1 MERPLFV
8 GNVHN
13 LSLEGYSDEQSQL
26 MFQFPCQIEVNTCL
40 YITNPL
46 YKIHPK
52 ICCSTIWLHN
62 VSLFTVKKLT
72 ITLKTPNATGLVL
85 RKVVNARIEQV
96 EVYLISESITRLQQ
110 GIVLMDCHFIQMHS
124 TIARNWW
131 GGLLF
136 TDSNNIHIHNVTAS
150 DNDQMGIFTLNSS
163 NIHLDSS
170 SFTNNTIICGIGMY
184 ACYNIVINNTISMY
198 NRFGDFFIDI
208 NASQIENTIAANNT
222 DTGMFLVNSINVNI
236 SNTTL
241 SRNDGYGLEISYSK
255 SVHIDGIT
263 VKNIA
268 LQSQNIMYCGI
279 FLSYGHNI
287 VINNT
292 TSMYYPIGICLE
304 NVNVSQIENTI
315 ASNNWV
321 NGMFLNDSKNINISN
336 TTLLQNAEHGL
347 VISYSSSVHID
358 GTTIIRNVALQLKYD
373 FVNYGISVMGGY
385 DIIINNT
392 ISMYYPVGIYFS
404 DINTSQIEN
413 TIASN
418 SIRRGIH
425 FFGSRNINI
434 SNTTASHNVGGGLS
448 IASSTSIHIDG
459 ITITDNQDYGID
471 LYDTKWI
478 YITKFTAINRYSIR
492 NYTEVKFIVI
502 TASQCIS
509 IYDTTINVNMSVVSS
524 GELISQP
531 AVITLQ
537 NSTLNLSR
545 CKFMGNKITGIK
557 ASASEITLSGNL
569 TFSNNSAYT
578 GSAFILVDNSILI
591 LTENCRV
598 HFINNHASNTGGV
611 FSIFN
616 TQKFIL
622 RNFSFKHNYVFF
634 YNDYV
639 IPISTCF
646 LRTQMDNRSIQNFI
660 FSNNSAGKGGDI
672 VYGGLVAYGLNGK
685 KNCMD
690 TFKAISNISETSL
703 SLISSDP
710 LRVCLCN
717 QSELPDCMLLDD
729 PTPHS
734 IYPGQ
739 TISIS
744 AVVVGQDW
752 GTVAG
757 SVYAQ
762 FLHKSTPENTTCLK
776 SSQGVQSANKDS
788 CNSLHYTI
796 FSMNENVHQMLVLT
810 AQDLYVSEYQDYH
823 RLSINDLKFSYF
835 ASLSV
840 AQILYYRTNPVYLSI
855 SLLPCPPGFHIR
867 SSKCDCNKLLQ
878 QIPGVKCF
886 IQEQI
891 IGRSGLVWV
900 GMIHNYN
907 GTNGTVY
914 ASQYCPLNY
923 CSKAASNVTL
933 SESDSQ
939 CRYNH
944 SGTLCGGCQPGLSL
958 ALGSAQCL
966 PCSNDYLALLIP
978 FTLAGPAL
986 VGFIKLLDITIS
998 QGTLNGLVFYAN
1010 IIQVNQ
1016 DIFLPWRSTHP
1027 LTVFIAWLNLDFG
1040 VEMCFFNGLDAYSKT
1055 WLQFVFPLY
1064 VWSIAGLIIILSKYS
1079 NRLAKVMGNNS
1090 VPVLATLFLLSHAK
1104 LFRTIITAL
1113 SYTMLITSQEN
1124 DDKFITK
1131 AVWSADGNVDYLGS
1145 KHSPLFAIAVFT
1157 LVFLWLPYTLLL
1169 FLGQWLYRCNCRL
1182 VTTFLVNT
1190 KPFLDGHYGPLKG
1203 RHRYWFGALHLVR
1216 AAILLISVLVPSDHS
1231 SIVAISTSASSV
1243 LLMLY
1248 GSVVYLN
1255 SAVSMFNMAFYSNL
1269 ILFAATI
1276 LYIKASGGDPAVAAY
1291 TLIGIAFL
1299 QFIGLVIFKIA
1310 CILKKSTKVMNCVKM
1325 RRCVDDDWELYEQA
1339 ALLREMESDTEEQV
1353 SESSGSA
1360 ESLTTY

>member
-1 MERPLFV
+1 MDRPLIIGHV
-8 GNVHN
+8 YN
-13 LSLEGYSDEQSQL
+13 LSLEGYSDEQPQL
-26 MFQFPCQIEVNTCL
+26 VAHFPCQIEVNTCF
-40 YITNPL
+40 YITSRFYN
-46 YKIHPK
+46 IHLK
-52 ICCSTIWLHN
+52 TCCSTIWLHN

-72 ITLKTPNATGLVL
+72 ISLKTPNATGLVL
-85 RKVVNARIEQV
+85 HKVVNATIEQI
-96 EVYLISESITRLQQ
+96 EVYLISENITSSQQ

-124 TIARNWW
+124 IIARNWW
-131 GGLLF
+131 SGLLF

-150 DNDQMGIFTLNSS
+150 DNDRMGLYTFNSS
-163 NIHLDSS
+163 NIHLDFS
-170 SFTNNTIICGIGMY
+170 SFTNNTMSCGIGMY
-184 ACYNIVINNTISMY
+184 V
-198 NRFGDFFIDI
+198 
-208 NASQIENTIAANNT
+208 
-222 DTGMFLVNSINVNI
+222 
-236 SNTTL
+236 
-241 SRNDGYGLEISYSK
+241 
-255 SVHIDGIT
+255 
-263 VKNIA
+263 
-268 LQSQNIMYCGI
+268 
-279 FLSYGHNI
+279 GHNI

-292 TSMYYPIGICLE
+292 TSVCNTRGIYFD
-304 NVNVSQIENTI
+304 NIDTAQIVNTV
-315 ASNNWV
+315 ASSNSYV
-321 NGMFLNDSKNINISN
+321 GIFLFDSININISN
-336 TTLLQNAEHGL
+336 TTLSHNGGGGL
-347 VISYSSSVHID
+347 MIFSSSSVHID
-358 GTTIIRNVALQLKYD
+358 GITIIHNVAMQIKYD
-373 FVNYGISVMGGY
+373 LVYYGISLWNGSN
-385 DIIINNT
+385 IIINNT
-392 ISMYYPVGIYFS
+392 ISMYYPMGISVS
-404 DINTSQIEN
+404 DINTIQIEN

-418 SIRRGIH
+418 NTGTGIH

-434 SNTTASHNVGGGLS
+434 SNTTVSHNVVGGLL
-448 IASSTSIHIDG
+448 IDSSTSIHIDG
-459 ITITDNQDYGID
+459 ITITDNQDYGIY
-471 LYDTKWI
+471 LYKTKWT
-478 YITKFTAINRYSIR
+478 YITRFTAINRYSIS
-492 NYTEVKFIVI
+492 NYTEFKIIAI
-502 TASQCIS
+502 TDSQYIS
-509 IYDTTINVNMSVVSS
+509 IYDTIITVNMSVVSS

-537 NSTLNLSR
+537 NSILNLSR
-545 CKFMGNKITGIK
+545 CTFTGNRITGIK
-557 ASASEITLSGNL
+557 ASASNITLSGNL
-569 TFSNNSAYT
+569 TFFNNSAYT
-578 GSAFILVDNSILI
+578 GSAFILVDNSILT

-598 HFINNHASNTGGV
+598 HFINNHATNTGGV
-611 FSIFN
+611 FSISN
-616 TQKFIL
+616 TQ
-622 RNFSFKHNYVFF
+622 RFKIINSCFRLHDIF
-634 YNDYV
+634 YCKHYV

-646 LRTQMDNRSIQNFI
+646 LITQMDSSSTQNFI

-672 VYGGLVAYGLNGK
+672 VYGGHVAYGFNNK

-690 TFKAISNISETSL
+690 TLKNISNISEKSL

-710 LRVCLCN
+710 LRVCFCN
-717 QSELPDCMLLDD
+717 QTGIPDCMLLVDS
-729 PTPHS
+729 TPHS

-762 FLHKSTPENTTCLK
+762 FLQKSTPENTIYLK
-776 SSQGVQSANKDS
+776 ASQGVQNANKDS

-796 FSMNENVHQMLVLT
+796 FSMNENVQQMLVLT

-823 RLSINDLKFSYF
+823 RLSIYKLKDIYF

-840 AQILYYRTNPVYLSI
+840 AQTLYYRTNPVYLSI
-855 SLLPCPPGFHIR
+855 FLLPCPPGFHIR
-867 SSKCDCNKLLQ
+867 SSKCDCNKLLHK
-878 QIPGVKCF
+878 IPGVQCF
-886 IQEQI
+886 IQEQT

-900 GMIHNYN
+900 GMIGDDN
-907 GTNGTVY
+907 GTNGIVS

-923 CSKAASNVTL
+923 CSKAASSVTL

-998 QGTLNGLVFYAN
+998 QGTINGLVFYAN
-1010 IIQVNQ
+1010 IIQANQ

-1064 VWSIAGLIIILSKYS
+1064 VWTSAGLIIILAKHSA
-1079 NRLAKVMGNNS
+1079 RLAKVMGNNS
-1090 VPVLATLFLLSHAK
+1090 VPVLATLFLLSHSK

-1113 SYTMLITSQEN
+1113 SYTVLITSQEN
-1124 DDKFITK
+1124 DNKFVTK

-1145 KHSPLFAIAVFT
+1145 KHYPLFVIAVFT

-1169 FLGQWLYRCNCRL
+1169 FLGQWLHRCNCRL
-1182 VTTFLVNT
+1182 VTKFLVNM
-1190 KPFLDGHYGPLKG
+1190 KPFLDAHYGPLKG

-1216 AAILLISVLVPSDHS
+1216 ATILLISALIPSDHS
-1231 SIVAISTSASSV
+1231 SIVTISTLVSAV
-1243 LLMLY
+1243 LLMFF
-1248 GSVVYLN
+1248 GSIVYLN
-1255 SAVSMFNMAFYSNL
+1255 SSVSMFNMAFYSNL

-1276 LYIKASGGDPAVAAY
+1276 LYIKTSGGDPAVAAY

-1310 CILKKSTKVMNCVKM
+1310 CILKKSPKLMMCVRI
-1325 RRCVDDDWELYEQA
+1325 RRPVDDDWELYEQA
-1339 ALLREMESDTEEQV
+1339 ALLREMESDTKEQD
-1353 SESSGSA
+1353 SESSGST
-1360 ESLTTY
+1360 ESLPTY